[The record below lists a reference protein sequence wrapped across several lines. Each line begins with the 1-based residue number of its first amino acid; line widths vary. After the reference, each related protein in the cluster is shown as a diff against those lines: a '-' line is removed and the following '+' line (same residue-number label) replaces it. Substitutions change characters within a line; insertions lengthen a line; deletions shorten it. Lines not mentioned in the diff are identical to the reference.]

1 MKQQIKNNIMNTH
14 ESTLKK
20 TNLWVILDEEK
31 LSIVKGNGQ
40 AMKFKTEE
48 EADRFASSHLH
59 LWIVVNINFLDK
71 WWKHEAS
78 HDKEGR
84 LLNPSTGD
92 LPIELDDPEF
102 TPPSIEDT
110 LELVKEQEMEDDGE
124 EWISDDERAKR
135 NPNKFKK

>member
-14 ESTLKK
+14 ESTLRK
-20 TNLWVILDEEK
+20 TNLWVILNEEK
-31 LSIVKGNGQ
+31 LSIVKKNGQ

-84 LLNPSTGD
+84 LLPY
-92 LPIELDDPEF
+92 P
-102 TPPSIEDT
+102 
-110 LELVKEQEMEDDGE
+110 Q
-124 EWISDDERAKR
+124 EWISDDEKAKR